1 MKERSAP
8 SNTVSTEDIV
18 RRCEDLYND
27 LDFASVKEWKRE
39 HGGLA
44 IGYMPVYVPREII
57 HAAGMLPVG
66 IMGAGD
72 NLEIIRGD
80 AYYQS
85 YICHI
90 PRSTI
95 ELGVT
100 GRLDCLDGMLF
111 PAICDVIRN
120 LSGMW
125 QLMFKDKYVRYM
137 DYPQNFRAGIGGD
150 FYHHDLRQF
159 AADLGR
165 LAGREIS
172 NDALRASI
180 ASYNENRRA
189 IDELY
194 DLRSR
199 APQQV
204 PTYELYLLMRA
215 ANVLEVT
222 LHTRLVRDYL
232 RAAHSIPR
240 REVDNIRVVV
250 TGVFCEQPP
259 LGLIRA
265 LEQSGCYVVGDDWV
279 LGARYIR
286 GDVEAG
292 PDPLR
297 SLCDAYVDRGT
308 PTSSRYEEG
317 TDKGR
322 YLVDHVQSCRAE
334 GVIFA
339 SPSFCDPALLERP
352 MLQKALASAGIP
364 YTSFKYSENS
374 GQYQVIKEQTGTFAD
389 SIKLWG
395 TA

>member
-1 MKERSAP
+1 MARKKKDEKLADL
-8 SNTVSTEDIV
+8 VA
-18 RRCEDLYND
+18 RCERLYSDIDL
-27 LDFASVKEWKRE
+27 SCVKEWKRKT
-39 HGGLA
+39 GGKA
-44 IGYMPVYVPREII
+44 IGYMPIYVPREII

-66 IMGAGD
+66 VMGAGD
-72 NLEIIRGD
+72 NIEIIRGD

-95 ELGVT
+95 ELGLT
-100 GRLDCLDGMLF
+100 GRLDSLDGLMF

-125 QLMFKDKYVRYM
+125 QIMFPGKYVKYL
-137 DYPQNFRAGIGGD
+137 DLPQNFSDAAGGA
-150 FYHHDLRQF
+150 FYRRELETLRVE
-159 AADLGR
+159 LGAM
-165 LAGREIS
+165 AGTEITAE
-172 NDALRASI
+172 NLNRSI
-180 ASYNENRRA
+180 
-189 IDELY
+189 ELY
-194 DLRSR
+194 NRNRQVIEKLYETR
-199 APQQV
+199 AKAPHVV

-215 ANVLEVT
+215 SNVLEVSE
-222 LHTRLVRDYL
+222 HTRLVEDYL
-232 RAAHSIPR
+232 ARAEAESR

-250 TGVFCEQPP
+250 TGVFCEQPS

-265 LEQSGCYVVGDDWV
+265 LEQSGCYIVDDDWL

-286 GDVEAG
+286 GPVEITE
-292 PDPLR
+292 DPIRAL
-297 SLCDAYVDRGT
+297 SDAYIERGT
-308 PTSSRYEEG
+308 PTSSRYIHNDE
-317 TDKGR
+317 KGR
-322 YLVDHVQSCRAE
+322 YLVDRVQDLGAE

-352 MLQKALASAGIP
+352 MLQQALNKRNIP
-364 YTSFKYSENS
+364 YTSFKFSENS